1 MQSSTQTYLTH
12 YTHKRYLTYFI
23 IMILVFVLPFI
34 RINDNHF
41 FLLSFDHQ
49 KLNLLFFSFDTQEF
63 YLMPFVLIL
72 LFLTIFFVT
81 TLAGRI
87 WCAWSCPQ
95 TIFRVIYRDLIQTK
109 LLKLRQNINNK
120 QKEYPGHFLKKVIAL
135 MLFYIFSLLAT
146 SALLWY
152 FVPPE
157 DFFAYL
163 RDPGEHLLLLGILLC
178 ASLFLTFD
186 IVFLQE
192 KFCIYVCPYARIQSV
207 MFDHDTI
214 QVIYDENRGGII
226 YDDNKVKLHKKPPVG
241 ECIGCEACVSVC
253 PTHID
258 IRKGM
263 QLECINCLECAD
275 ACSKIQNKLDRPSLI
290 NWTSARAL
298 ETGKGVRYFR
308 FRTTAYLVVLLI
320 VLIPLLMMSVK
331 KEHML
336 LNINRS
342 SELYSIVRKD
352 GNIEVS
358 NAYTFLFQNT
368 DNKDHEYYFEASL
381 EGMSDGVKIIKPS
394 KPFKLGAGEKTKKIV
409 VLEAT
414 KELGNNDKKDII
426 IPLRIKA
433 YALDD
438 EKIVIF
444 RESIFVYP
452 KSTLIQG
459 DDQK

>member
-1 MQSSTQTYLTH
+1 MQQALTYLTH
-12 YTHKRYLTYFI
+12 YTQKRYFTYFI
-23 IMILVFVLPFI
+23 TMILVFALPFI

-41 FLLSFDHQ
+41 FLLSFDHK

-63 YLMPFVLIL
+63 YLMPFILIL
-72 LFLTIFFVT
+72 LFLTIFFIT

-95 TIFRVIYRDLIQTK
+95 TFFRVIYRDLIQTK
-109 LLKLRQNINNK
+109 LLKIRQNINNK
-120 QKEYPGHFLKKVIAL
+120 QKEYPGHFIKKIIAIL
-135 MLFYIFSLLAT
+135 LFYIFSLLAT

-157 DFFAYL
+157 DFFVYL
-163 RDPGEHLLLLGILLC
+163 TNPGEHLLLLGILVC
-178 ASLFLTFD
+178 SSLFLSFD
-186 IVFLQE
+186 IVYLQE

-214 QVIYDENRGGII
+214 QVIYDEKRGGMI
-226 YDDNKVKLHKKPPVG
+226 YDGKIKLHKKPPVG
-241 ECIGCEACVSVC
+241 ECVGCEACVSVC

-275 ACSKIQNKLDRPSLI
+275 ACSKVQGKLGRPSLI
-290 NWTSARAL
+290 NWTSAKAL
-298 ETGKGVRYFR
+298 ETSSKVKYFR
-308 FRTTAYLVVLLI
+308 FRTTAYLVVLGI
-320 VLIPLLMMSVK
+320 VFIALLLMSTK

-342 SELYSIVRKD
+342 SELYSIIQKD
-352 GNIEVS
+352 GNLEIS

-368 DNKDHEYYFEASL
+368 DSKEHEYYFEASL
-381 EGMSDGVKIIKPS
+381 EGISDGVKIIRPTQS
-394 KPFKLGAGEKTKKIV
+394 FKLEAGEKAKKIV

-414 KELGNNDKKDII
+414 KELANDDKKDTI
-426 IPLRIKA
+426 IPLHIKA

-438 EKIVIF
+438 EKIVVF

-452 KSTLIQG
+452 KSTLIQNNE
-459 DDQK
+459 